1 MRQRPTSAS
10 KPMRSL
16 IRVATVAAAAV
27 ASKIAT
33 SVEAVP
39 HELSTHTP
47 TTALSTIKAKSTTRN
62 TRRAFVCGQ
71 SIITP
76 NTSPMRTIHR
86 SLGKEHHQHPGSI
99 WLGSVIGRYGGSF
112 QAFSVDRVYRYRI
125 SNSHSSRRRSR
136 RVPVLSVHSLA
147 HDDHHGRRRPHPML
161 LALKSM
167 SGEFGSDYEAKGEN
181 HLGGTR
187 QEPQQEQ
194 KQQHQPPP
202 IQRQQ
207 QREGKRG
214 RGGRRPFSHIT
225 DEMLDHIRL
234 STSITEVIGR

>member
-1 MRQRPTSAS
+1 MRQRPTSAN

-33 SVEAVP
+33 AVEAIP

-86 SLGKEHHQHPGSI
+86 LLGKEHHQHSQTL
-99 WLGSVIGRYGGSF
+99 WLSSGIGRYGGSF
-112 QAFSVDRVYRYRI
+112 QAFGGDRVYRCRI
-125 SNSHSSRRRSR
+125 SSSWGNSHSSRRRPR
-136 RVPVLSVHSLA
+136 RVPALSTNSPTR
-147 HDDHHGRRRPHPML
+147 DGCHGHRRPRPML
-161 LALKSM
+161 LAMKSV
-167 SGEFGSDYEAKGEN
+167 SGEFGSDYGAKGEN
-181 HLGGTR
+181 YLGETR
-187 QEPQQEQ
+187 QEPQQ
-194 KQQHQPPP
+194 QHQQPP

-207 QREGKRG
+207 QREWKRE

-225 DEMLDHIRL
+225 DETLGHIR
-234 STSITEVIGR
+234 SSISITEVIGR